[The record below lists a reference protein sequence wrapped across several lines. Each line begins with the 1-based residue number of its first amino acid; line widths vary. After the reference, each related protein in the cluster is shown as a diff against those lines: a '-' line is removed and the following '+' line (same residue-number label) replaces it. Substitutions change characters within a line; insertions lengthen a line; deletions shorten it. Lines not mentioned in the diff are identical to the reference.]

1 LHVTKQEKDTATE
14 LSEEILNPTLRIVDP
29 HHHLW
34 DRAIEALAALGGS
47 RYLLDE
53 LLMDLDSGHD
63 VCATVYVEAASM
75 YRADGPSWLRPV
87 GETEFANG
95 VAAMSASRLY
105 GTRRACAGIVSHADL
120 RLGEHIQDVLE
131 AHIRAGGDRF
141 RGIRQG
147 AAWDADP
154 SILGAIGRIGP
165 GLYAD
170 RSFRSGFRR
179 LAPLGVSFDAW
190 LLQPQIP
197 DLVDLVRAFPDTQI
211 ILDHVGAPLG
221 VGVYSGRRVEL
232 FPVWKRSI
240 QALSQC
246 ANVAVKLGGLG
257 MPLLGL
263 ASYRSNTPATSEQLA
278 VDWKPYVETC
288 IEAFGPNR
296 CMFESNFPVDR
307 GTCSYTVL
315 WNAFKLIAK
324 SYSEDEKTALFSGTA
339 QRVYRLSLP

>member
-1 LHVTKQEKDTATE
+1 ME

-95 VAAMSASRLY
+95 VAAMSASGLY

-324 SYSEDEKTALFSGTA
+324 SYSEDEKTALFNGTA

>member
-1 LHVTKQEKDTATE
+1 ME

-75 YRADGPSWLRPV
+75 YRADGPNWLRPV

-95 VAAMSASRLY
+95 VAAMSASGLY

>member
-1 LHVTKQEKDTATE
+1 MHVTKQEKDTATE

-63 VCATVYVEAASM
+63 VCATVYVEAASI

-95 VAAMSASRLY
+95 VAAMSASGLY

-154 SILGAIGRIGP
+154 SIVGAIGRIGP

-221 VGVYSGRRVEL
+221 VGVYSGGRVEL

-263 ASYRSNTPATSEQLA
+263 ASYRSYTPATSEQLA
-278 VDWKPYVETC
+278 VDWKPYMSRPASRRSAQIDAC
-288 IEAFGPNR
+288 SRAIFPSIEGRVAIQS
-296 CMFESNFPVDR
+296 C
-307 GTCSYTVL
+307 GTHS
-315 WNAFKLIAK
+315 
-324 SYSEDEKTALFSGTA
+324 S
-339 QRVYRLSLP
+339 

>member
-1 LHVTKQEKDTATE
+1 ME

-75 YRADGPSWLRPV
+75 YRADGPNWLRPV

-95 VAAMSASRLY
+95 VAAMSASGLY

-131 AHIRAGGDRF
+131 AHIRAGGERF

-197 DLVDLVRAFPDTQI
+197 DLVDLGHC
-211 ILDHVGAPLG
+211 ILE
-221 VGVYSGRRVEL
+221 SGY
-232 FPVWKRSI
+232 
-240 QALSQC
+240 AL
-246 ANVAVKLGGLG
+246 AMIAGWHPNV
-257 MPLLGL
+257 
-263 ASYRSNTPATSEQLA
+263 
-278 VDWKPYVETC
+278 
-288 IEAFGPNR
+288 
-296 CMFESNFPVDR
+296 
-307 GTCSYTVL
+307 
-315 WNAFKLIAK
+315 
-324 SYSEDEKTALFSGTA
+324 
-339 QRVYRLSLP
+339 